1 MTTRE
6 PRLARRL
13 IALAVVAAAALV
25 HSVSLREAGADQVHQ
40 PSMYQMGSQMV
51 PFAGPAPTGATATMT
66 LPTVTPYLPAAAPVS
81 LAPGLALQAPSPAPL
96 LERRLIKLPPLRGE
110 LGKAALLPG
119 ERRDGAGSLLR
130 VTENDL
136 LIPVRLNY

>member
-1 MTTRE
+1 M
-6 PRLARRL
+6 AV
-13 IALAVVAAAALV
+13 IAVAVIAQSCV
-25 HSVSLREAGADQVHQ
+25 VSDAGADQVHQ
-40 PSMYQMGSQMV
+40 PSMYQMGSTMV
-51 PFAGPAPTGATATMT
+51 PFAGPASNATT
-66 LPTVTPYLPAAAPVS
+66 LSSVGPQVPAAAPIS

-110 LGKAALLPG
+110 LGKVELLPG